1 MDVAISVILPVY
13 NGEKFLGAAVKS
25 VLGQSFSDWELLIV
39 ENGSTDNTTAVAK
52 TFLGDERIQL
62 LHSEKG
68 VSNARNLGLA
78 RARGEWILF
87 LDADDRLPERA
98 MEQLLGPGNAEKADL
113 VAGEY
118 AREGRCYTGKRISF
132 RGRKE
137 IDAYIGKCLNEPTR
151 RCTLAA
157 VLFRRS
163 AVVAAPELRF
173 DTTLSHAEDSVFV
186 LQVLLRASTVTC
198 VDVPAYRY
206 TYNPNSAVR
215 SGGHELFPKYKE
227 SILRIRSIL
236 KNTADPVQSAF
247 PAFVLCQVLI
257 VFVNH
262 TFASAESYG
271 TQKKQAMDIL
281 DDPVVEQALGQVD
294 LRRCGR
300 TKKIAFRF
308 MRRRNIFALRMLAK
322 ARRRMNQRRA
332 KEETA

>member
-13 NGEKFLGAAVKS
+13 NGEKFLRTAVES
-25 VLGQSFSDWELLIV
+25 VLSQTFSDWELLIV

-52 TFLGDERIQL
+52 TFLGDKRIQL

-87 LDADDRLPERA
+87 LDADDSLPERA

-118 AREGRCYTGKRISF
+118 AHEGRSYTGKTISF
-132 RGRKE
+132 RGREE
-137 IDAYIGKCLNEPTR
+137 IDAYIGKCLNEPTQ

-157 VLFRRS
+157 VLLRKS
-163 AVVAAPELRF
+163 AVEAPEIRF

-186 LQVLLRASTVTC
+186 LQVLLRAGTVTC

-215 SGGHELFPKYKE
+215 SGSYELFPKYKG
-227 SILRIRSIL
+227 SILRIQSIL
-236 KNTADPVQSAF
+236 ENTAEPVRSAF

-262 TFASAESYG
+262 TFVSAAPYSI
-271 TQKKQAMDIL
+271 QKKQALDIL
-281 DDPVVEQALGQVD
+281 SDPIVEQALRQVD
-294 LRRCGR
+294 LRQCGR

-308 MRRRNIFALRMLAK
+308 MRRKNIFALRMLAK
-322 ARRRMNQRRA
+322 IRRRMNQRRA